1 MYAKKLS
8 DMDKR
13 IKLVWLLSIITI
25 SLIFCGQI
33 YWLYNQFEYNNEENV
48 IQLENVCR
56 HALNK
61 DLALRETLYKKN
73 KKKVKQPEI
82 TIKIWIKDAKN
93 SNNYVPR
100 NTDLSY
106 IFKGMK
112 KTVNIYGANA
122 SQAFD
127 LYKRFQVSS
136 SEQFRKERFDS
147 ILIAEGYDSTRNI
160 KLYKTNKCFISPV
173 YTITG
178 NIIKH
183 IHVNYSYNP
192 LTCEAVC
199 FDIDVPVKR
208 VMSSMAWQLSGSVI
222 LLFVLIFCLWYQI
235 KTIIIQKRIDG
246 IRHEF
251 MKNMIYEMK
260 QPAVSDDDEPVI
272 HIGHTEFMYTMNE
285 LHYNSERVIIT
296 SRQAEILRILA
307 DRKGEMVSREEILES
322 VWGNNSYANSMALN
336 VQITYLRRALKSDK
350 SVMIDSIIKKG
361 YVLRCDKN

>member
-1 MYAKKLS
+1 LYAKKLS

-33 YWLYNQFEYNNEENV
+33 YWLYNQFEYNNDENA
-48 IQLENVCR
+48 IQLENVCG

-61 DLALRETLYKKN
+61 DFTLRETLYKNN
-73 KKKVKQPEI
+73 KKKTKQLEI
-82 TIKIWIKDAKN
+82 TIKIRIKDAKIT
-93 SNNYVPR
+93 NNHVPK
-100 NTDLSY
+100 NTVLSY
-106 IFKGMK
+106 IFKGK
-112 KTVNIYGANA
+112 KKVINIYGVDA

-147 ILIAEGYDSTRNI
+147 ILIAEGYDSTKNL
-160 KLYKTNKCFISPV
+160 KLYKTNKCFISPA

-178 NIIKH
+178 NIIRH

-222 LLFVLIFCLWYQI
+222 MLFVLIFCLWYQI

-260 QPAVSDDDEPVI
+260 QPAVSDDDEPII
-272 HIGHTEFMYTMNE
+272 HIGNTEFMYAMNE
-285 LHYNSERVIIT
+285 LRYDSERVIIT
-296 SRQAEILRILA
+296 SRQAEILRILT

-322 VWGNNSYANSMALN
+322 VWGDNSYANSMALN
-336 VQITYLRRALKSDK
+336 VQITYLRRALRSDN
-350 SVMIDSIIKKG
+350 SVMIDAVIKKG
-361 YVLRCDKN
+361 YVLKCDIN